1 MAEKKKKRAAEFA
14 KDKNAF
20 AGGSSTKRGSDTKK
34 AKQKQSGVHQPRD
47 ADVTSGHDVQ
57 KLVQKS
63 EQSKTFG
70 HDASPSAVQK
80 NLKLRKK
87 PDSGSFQENQNSFQ
101 RAEKKTS
108 GQKTMSGQ
116 KAKSVQKKRRQQR
129 QFQKEN
135 SFTENKEKP
144 DNDSAGSKAQGRFFK
159 RAEYFCRRWRRGT
172 DRRSREF

>member
-108 GQKTMSGQ
+108 GQKT
-116 KAKSVQKKRRQQR
+116 
-129 QFQKEN
+129 
-135 SFTENKEKP
+135 
-144 DNDSAGSKAQGRFFK
+144 
-159 RAEYFCRRWRRGT
+159 
-172 DRRSREF
+172 